1 MVRNKT
7 ILFQIIIYLV
17 PALVF
22 AEEKISSL
30 QDFLSVLYVLIN
42 WAIITVIIPLALLFF
57 LWGLTGFIINSGDEK
72 KRAIGKQSMVWGIII
87 LTVMVGVWGIIKI
100 LQNAIFGDSFID
112 QPPF

>member
-72 KRAIGKQSMVWGIII
+72 KRAIGKNI
-87 LTVMVGVWGIIKI
+87 LAM
-100 LQNAIFGDSFID
+100 LMRY
-112 QPPF
+112 